1 MNETTLLVQEKT
13 KALPTDRIIVWSL
26 AYHIVPEYVRTF
38 FYREIFSDLFI
49 LSCPNTL
56 ATT

>member
-26 AYHIVPEYVRTF
+26 AYHIVPENVRTF
-38 FYREIFSDLFI
+38 FTERFFQIYLFWAVQI
-49 LSCPNTL
+49 L
-56 ATT
+56 